1 MRPATREFPPNA
13 PRVPRPGVPGLYR
26 PVVLERHLFPSVAE
40 AVGLLLGIPVGF
52 IPGSVVAAPW
62 TAAALAAGGW
72 AVARLTVNLDK
83 AKLLAFLIQPLE
95 VALEWGAI
103 GLPRPPAGRE
113 PPRFDRTG
121 RLDLTE
127 TNRQDLMA
135 YAEICNVVACGV
147 LARSWEEQLAESLF
161 VLLEEVVGA
170 DGGGLPEGL
179 QADGFVAVQGLFG
192 YQERPA
198 SPKAGPADYERQTP
212 WLLVMPEG
220 LAVQAIWRAT
230 DGTGRGKTA
239 WLVQT
244 GRWRRLPG
252 K

>member
-1 MRPATREFPPNA
+1 MSPATLEFPPNA
-13 PRVPRPGVPGLYR
+13 PLVPRPGVPELYR

-72 AVARLTVNLDK
+72 AVARLSVNLGPE
-83 AKLLAFLIQPLE
+83 KLSAFLIQPLE
-95 VALEWGAI
+95 VALEWGAV
-103 GLPRPPAGRE
+103 GLRRPPAGRE
-113 PPRFDRTG
+113 GPRFDRSG
-121 RLDLTE
+121 RVELSE
-127 TNRQDLMA
+127 ANRQDLMA

-147 LARSWEEQLAESLF
+147 LARWWEEQLGRSLY

-170 DGGGLPEGL
+170 HGGGLPEGL
-179 QADGFVAVQGLFG
+179 QADGFAAVQGLFG

-198 SPKAGPADYERQTP
+198 PPKASPADYERRTP

-220 LAVQAIWRAT
+220 LAEAAIWRAP
-230 DGTGRGKTA
+230 DGTGPEKTA
-239 WLVQT
+239 WLLQT

-252 K
+252 R